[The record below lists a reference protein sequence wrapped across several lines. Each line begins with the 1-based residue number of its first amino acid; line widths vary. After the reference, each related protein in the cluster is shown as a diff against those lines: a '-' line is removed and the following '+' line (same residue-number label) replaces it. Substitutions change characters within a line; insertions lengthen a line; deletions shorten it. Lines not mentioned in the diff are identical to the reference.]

1 MKIYRKGKLI
11 ERDKYFICP
20 TCNAAWSEDISK
32 CEYLHGV
39 YICECPNTTCNT
51 IVKEMS
57 KENFDFALKY
67 DEESWKETNSDI
79 LKEIDTLKEEVKK
92 YWEQDE
98 IIYPNKIISP
108 SIFPAMP
115 NEYKITVGDIYP
127 PNPEVTCNS
136 NWITEEDIND

>member
-20 TCNAAWSEDISK
+20 RCNAAWSEDISK

-39 YICECPNTTCNT
+39 YICECPNTTCNNAV
-51 IVKEMS
+51 VKEMS
-57 KENFDFALKY
+57 KENFDFALNW
-67 DEESWKETNSDI
+67 DEA
-79 LKEIDTLKEEVKK
+79 
-92 YWEQDE
+92 
-98 IIYPNKIISP
+98 IYPDKIVSP

-136 NWITEEDIND
+136 NWITEEDISD